1 MKKNRNNGGKS
12 CWMIFSLG
20 TIFSFL
26 FESWKLIEKKS
37 HWKCGCNVL
46 LSFGFAKKSYQ
57 KLQKDP
63 REIFWYDEAAAAGV
77 NQKNGEIVENIF
89 CYFVQKSPGGK
100 KSWLATSSRLS
111 KSKCFWWNLFFLLQ
125 TCFCVK
131 GTASVRLERF
141 WFEVNRSWITHWR
154 HQTQWRHNSQHNQKL
169 EQYFCQTVESFE
181 ILKKTFVEENVLF
194 ICDLSFALNSPRGG
208 TSLSPS
214 SSF

>member
-77 NQKNGEIVENIF
+77 NQKNGKIVENIF

-100 KSWLATSSRLS
+100 KSWLAVVFEAQQVEMFLMKPVFSASNMFLRKRNSFSSFGKVLVWGQPFMNNTLTSSD
-111 KSKCFWWNLFFLLQ
+111 
-125 TCFCVK
+125 TV
-131 GTASVRLERF
+131 T
-141 WFEVNRSWITHWR
+141 
-154 HQTQWRHNSQHNQKL
+154 SQ
-169 EQYFCQTVESFE
+169 FST
-181 ILKKTFVEENVLF
+181 
-194 ICDLSFALNSPRGG
+194 
-208 TSLSPS
+208 
-214 SSF
+214 